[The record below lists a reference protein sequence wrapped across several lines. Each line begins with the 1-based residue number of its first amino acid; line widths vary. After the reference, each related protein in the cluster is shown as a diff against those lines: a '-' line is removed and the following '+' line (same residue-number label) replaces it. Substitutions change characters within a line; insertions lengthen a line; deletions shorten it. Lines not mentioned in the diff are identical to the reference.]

1 MKEQADD
8 LNMRNRLID
17 AEPDRQSADEDEEN
31 NGDTDVSIKPAQKKK
46 LTIVGEDGSEED
58 VEIIL
63 NFEFADTKKEYLVYT
78 KYEQDENEE
87 VTVYVSAVD
96 RSHEKPQLTGVEDDD
111 EWERVQSVLKELAKP
126 QK

>member
-63 NFEFADTKKEYLVYT
+63 NFEFADTKKNTSCIPNMNRMKT
-78 KYEQDENEE
+78 KRLPFMY
-87 VTVYVSAVD
+87 
-96 RSHEKPQLTGVEDDD
+96 PLLTG
-111 EWERVQSVLKELAKP
+111 RMKSRS
-126 QK
+126 